1 MRASVISSAGSCVP
15 FAPRGRAPGG
25 CDAEPRL
32 RLPAVIGYYDP
43 FSLIEY
49 DQFSVG
55 QEASIGFLRHAEL
68 KHGRVAS
75 ARWRL
80 EFSRGFFFARA
91 GSI

>member
-1 MRASVISSAGSCVP
+1 MG
-15 FAPRGRAPGG
+15 
-25 CDAEPRL
+25 
-32 RLPAVIGYYDP
+32 
-43 FSLIEY
+43 LIEY

>member
-1 MRASVISSAGSCVP
+1 MG
-15 FAPRGRAPGG
+15 
-25 CDAEPRL
+25 
-32 RLPAVIGYYDP
+32 
-43 FSLIEY
+43 LIEY

-80 EFSRGFFFARA
+80 EFSRRFVFARA
-91 GSI
+91 GSVKTAARRRAVR